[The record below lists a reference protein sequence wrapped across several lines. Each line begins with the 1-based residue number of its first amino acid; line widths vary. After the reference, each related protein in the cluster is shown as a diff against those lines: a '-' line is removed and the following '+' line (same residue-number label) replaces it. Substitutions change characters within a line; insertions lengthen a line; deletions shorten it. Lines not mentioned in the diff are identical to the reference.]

1 MGIPFNNNIQYIKV
15 NAFSLSLTAI
25 PSKIVQVA
33 IKAAVVVAMMKANL
47 LNFLAVKKDI
57 KNNPKQIKIIPK
69 IPAKLISAPKIK
81 ILTNPIIKT
90 EPPLAIG
97 YTKDRSPY

>member
-1 MGIPFNNNIQYIKV
+1 M
-15 NAFSLSLTAI
+15 NAD
-25 PSKIVQVA
+25 
-33 IKAAVVVAMMKANL
+33 L

-57 KNNPKQIKIIPK
+57 INNPKQIKTIPM
-69 IPAKLISAPKIK
+69 IPVKLISTSKIN
-81 ILTNPIIKT
+81 ILINQITKT